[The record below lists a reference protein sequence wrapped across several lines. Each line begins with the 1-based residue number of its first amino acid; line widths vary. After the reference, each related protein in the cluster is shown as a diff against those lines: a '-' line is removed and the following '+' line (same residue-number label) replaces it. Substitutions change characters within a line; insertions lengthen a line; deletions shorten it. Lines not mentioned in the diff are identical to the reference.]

1 MPENIFEKPTSAQTY
16 SYHIFFFPFKWELNG
31 RENAPLS
38 EKVDLNS
45 IPVNPHSCWKRVPE
59 PPNSDE
65 AASLY
70 TEKNYYYPFVHR
82 VMYDSG
88 SDTDIIRHYERIE
101 PQLSREVRYLIK
113 IAGRNE
119 PYDLEV
125 ESMNLNLYATGIGFL
140 SFYLRNTD
148 KKQSSLDDILRINQY
163 GRRIMPP
170 FYADIQGHGQIGE
183 WLRIEGLSSE
193 YGYEET
199 FESYTPKDYWKPA
212 CFITRLISELSS
224 DIHPEPVID
233 DRMFVMSWYK
243 NDGLSKDFAS
253 NQDAYCNPNS
263 GFSSSWYKYLFVDVG
278 DETCQDDEMKTSLLK
293 RHTYLRWR
301 KYKSLY
307 GVSRYSFVLL
317 TNSTAP
323 PYLTDYFETIYARMV
338 ELVIVQRASML
349 RFSKEVSD
357 LCSMK
362 NLKVEELSGRAGSLY
377 KEYIRF
383 INQVNFREVSAQ
395 DQGIELYIML
405 RSCLQL
411 EENIRDL
418 DDEIGELHQ
427 YVQLAEE
434 RERNEKATLLNY
446 MAAILLPVSIVT
458 GFWGMN
464 KMSDVL
470 KDNNGLI
477 WQVVIA
483 LIGVAFAVGLVK
495 YKQKK

>member
-1 MPENIFEKPTSAQTY
+1 MPENIFEKPAPAQTY
-16 SYHIFFFPFKWELNG
+16 SCHIFFFPFKWELNG
-31 RENAPLS
+31 KENAPLS

-101 PQLSREVRYLIK
+101 PRLSREVRYLIK

-148 KKQSSLDDILRINQY
+148 KKQSSLDDVLRINQY

-170 FYADIQGHGQIGE
+170 FYADIQGRSQIGE

-199 FESYTPKDYWKPA
+199 FGSYTPKDHWKPA

-224 DIHPEPVID
+224 DIRPEPVID

-243 NDGLSKDFAS
+243 NDELSKDFAS

-278 DETCQDDEMKTSLLK
+278 DETCQDGEMKTALLK

-301 KYKSLY
+301 KYYSLY

-395 DQGIELYIML
+395 DQGIELYTML

-464 KMSDVL
+464 KMNDVL
-470 KDNNGLI
+470 DDNNGLI

-495 YKQKK
+495 YKKKK

>member
-1 MPENIFEKPTSAQTY
+1 M
-16 SYHIFFFPFKWELNG
+16 
-31 RENAPLS
+31 
-38 EKVDLNS
+38 
-45 IPVNPHSCWKRVPE
+45 
-59 PPNSDE
+59 
-65 AASLY
+65 
-70 TEKNYYYPFVHR
+70 
-82 VMYDSG
+82 
-88 SDTDIIRHYERIE
+88 
-101 PQLSREVRYLIK
+101 
-113 IAGRNE
+113 
-119 PYDLEV
+119 
-125 ESMNLNLYATGIGFL
+125 
-140 SFYLRNTD
+140 
-148 KKQSSLDDILRINQY
+148 
-163 GRRIMPP
+163 
-170 FYADIQGHGQIGE
+170 
-183 WLRIEGLSSE
+183 
-193 YGYEET
+193 
-199 FESYTPKDYWKPA
+199 
-212 CFITRLISELSS
+212 
-224 DIHPEPVID
+224 
-233 DRMFVMSWYK
+233 
-243 NDGLSKDFAS
+243 
-253 NQDAYCNPNS
+253 
-263 GFSSSWYKYLFVDVG
+263 
-278 DETCQDDEMKTSLLK
+278 
-293 RHTYLRWR
+293 
-301 KYKSLY
+301 
-307 GVSRYSFVLL
+307 LL

-464 KMSDVL
+464 KMNDVL
-470 KDNNGLI
+470 DDNNGLI

-483 LIGVAFAVGLVK
+483 LIGVAFAVGLVN
-495 YKQKK
+495 YKRKK